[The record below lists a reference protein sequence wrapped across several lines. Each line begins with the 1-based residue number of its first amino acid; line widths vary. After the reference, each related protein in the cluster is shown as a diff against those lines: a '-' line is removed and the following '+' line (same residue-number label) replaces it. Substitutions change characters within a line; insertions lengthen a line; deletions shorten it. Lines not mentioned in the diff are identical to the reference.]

1 MLSGDAMRSSVVWKL
16 PVNPFQDQKH
26 QFLPFRTVVPLWAQ
40 RQASNQQTVLR
51 TFAADMAVEEESGYR
66 IVSVSAP
73 GMAAE
78 DAAYGKV
85 EAFEGTMLPEC
96 LKGVLRTCR
105 GKTT

>member
-16 PVNPFQDQKH
+16 PVNPFQDQKYH
-26 QFLPFRTVVPLWAQ
+26 LLSFRTMLSLWAQ
-40 RQASNQQTVLR
+40 RQASNRQTVLW
-51 TFAADMAVEEESGYR
+51 TFAADMAVEEESGYG
-66 IVSVSAP
+66 IVAMSAP
-73 GMAAE
+73 GVAAE

-85 EAFEGTMLPEC
+85 EAFEGAMLAEC